1 MTGTSGVPKTDH
13 VEEHITGAAPPS
25 FTSKPGQVSSN
36 SEHDAIPSSPTFA
49 DMLFILIILGV
60 LVSAFVWIGGVRYL
74 TRFLPDG
81 FRARYS
87 RVADDDLVK

>member
-1 MTGTSGVPKTDH
+1 MTGTSGIPKTDH
-13 VEEHITGAAPPS
+13 VEEHITGATPPS

-36 SEHDAIPSSPTFA
+36 ATPSSPTFA
-49 DMLFILIILGV
+49 DMFFILIILGV
-60 LVSAFVWIGGVRYL
+60 FVSAFVWIGGVRYL